1 MDQVIT
7 SRIDTLRKT
16 QIFAKATDGF
26 LEQIASKL
34 QEIPL
39 KNEETIFYKG
49 EKGHAMYIIENGSV
63 KVHDGDHVFAILEAG
78 EVFGEYSLIDTEV
91 RSATIT
97 GAEDTLLLSL
107 DQEAFYELVNKDE
120 QVLKG
125 ILHLMVG
132 RLRRLDVIQEELAQK
147 KNQIE
152 KQSVEIEKQ
161 NDKLTI
167 LNEEKNHLIS
177 IVAHDIRNP
186 LSSAAT
192 FANLLQSD
200 SELLS
205 EDHNEYVK
213 YLLKSVNRMTDLVT
227 RILDVKAI
235 EDKSLS
241 VRPSKFDIGAEMQEV
256 VDMVQDKVEKKDL
269 KLVAEIDNVTGVLDQ
284 GLFRQIIE
292 NLVSN
297 AIKFS
302 PEKKTIWLLLNH
314 TEKLIT
320 VTVKDEGQGFSKE
333 DMTKIFGKFQQLSAK
348 PTGGESSTGLGLS
361 IVKKFVDSLQGS
373 ITCDSEKGKG
383 ACFVVKLPLF
393 DE

>member
-26 LEQIASKL
+26 LEQIASELK
-34 QEIPL
+34 EIPL
-39 KNEETIFYKG
+39 NNEETIFYKG
-49 EKGHAMYIIENGSV
+49 EKGHAMYIIETGSV

-97 GAEDTLLLSL
+97 GAEDTVLMSL
-107 DQEAFYELVNKDE
+107 DQDAFYELVNKDE

-132 RLRRLDVIQEELAQK
+132 RLRKLDVIQEELAQK

-152 KQSVEIEKQ
+152 KQNGEIEKQ

-186 LSSAAT
+186 LASAAT
-192 FANLLQSD
+192 FANLLRSD
-200 SELLS
+200 AELLS
-205 EDHNEYVK
+205 DDHNEYVK
-213 YLLKSVNRMTDLVT
+213 YLLKSLNRMTDLVT

-241 VRPSKFDIGAEMQEV
+241 VRPSKFDIGAEMQEII
-256 VDMVQDKVEKKDL
+256 DMVQEKASTKDL
-269 KLVAEIDNVTGVLDQ
+269 KLVTELDDIKGVLDQ
-284 GLFRQIIE
+284 GLFRQIVE

-302 PEKKTIWLLLNH
+302 PEGKKIWISLSRN
-314 TEKLIT
+314 EKLIT
-320 VTVKDEGQGFSKE
+320 LKVKDEGPGFTKE
-333 DMTKIFGKFQQLSAK
+333 DMGKISLERRQV
-348 PTGGESSTGLGLS
+348 PTT
-361 IVKKFVDSLQGS
+361 
-373 ITCDSEKGKG
+373 
-383 ACFVVKLPLF
+383 
-393 DE
+393 